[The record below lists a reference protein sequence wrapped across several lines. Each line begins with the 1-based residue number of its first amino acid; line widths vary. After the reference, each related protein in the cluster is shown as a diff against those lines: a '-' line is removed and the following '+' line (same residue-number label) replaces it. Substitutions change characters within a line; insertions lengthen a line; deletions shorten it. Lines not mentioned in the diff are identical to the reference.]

1 MIDVAVNWNFHRD
14 LEVRKRD
21 ASAPFH
27 PESGRRLAALN
38 ILPSCSENAG
48 LLALTRVGS
57 RRVVQISAGFMIF
70 FSILGELLKLLSVEM
85 VWKIWSCFCIH
96 SGIDHCGTLL
106 SFLCICWYAPETS
119 VPSKLDVSPLLLQF
133 NDIVNV
139 IFSSEALVAGV
150 VAYFLDNTLQLHES
164 STRKDRG
171 YHFWDKF
178 RTFKKDPRS
187 EEFYSLPFKLNRFF
201 TPD

>member
-1 MIDVAVNWNFHRD
+1 MCGGSVQVAKCV
-14 LEVRKRD
+14 EI
-21 ASAPFH
+21 
-27 PESGRRLAALN
+27 G
-38 ILPSCSENAG
+38 LPQLV
-48 LLALTRVGS
+48 LLV
-57 RRVVQISAGFMIF
+57 I
-70 FSILGELLKLLSVEM
+70 
-85 VWKIWSCFCIH
+85 
-96 SGIDHCGTLL
+96 
-106 SFLCICWYAPETS
+106 
-119 VPSKLDVSPLLLQF
+119 VSQVCPLLLQF